1 MSNNAMVRHGAV
13 SWCELMPTDVQAAT
27 QFYTALLG
35 WTIEEAPGMAY
46 TVVHTGGVGIGG
58 MVAIPSRAPGP
69 PPPWGTYVDVDDV
82 DGTARKA
89 QELGATTIAPLTDIL
104 HVGRFYT
111 LRGLQGA
118 VLSIIT
124 YRMEGAPK

>member
-46 TVVHTGGVGIGG
+46 TVVHTGVVGIGG

-69 PPPWGTYVDVDDV
+69 PPPWGTYVYLSDIWS
-82 DGTARKA
+82 TRAPPRW
-89 QELGATTIAPLTDIL
+89 GA
-104 HVGRFYT
+104 
-111 LRGLQGA
+111 
-118 VLSIIT
+118 LSHLVV
-124 YRMEGAPK
+124 